1 MGLLLVDSILCSLS
15 KTGDRGG
22 LGLGVEFLD
31 LEGKKAFQTGGEIH
45 LFTVYLVASSS
56 RSSLLSLEVFVLLSA
71 AEEGGEREE

>member
-31 LEGKKAFQTGGEIH
+31 LERKSISNRGKIH